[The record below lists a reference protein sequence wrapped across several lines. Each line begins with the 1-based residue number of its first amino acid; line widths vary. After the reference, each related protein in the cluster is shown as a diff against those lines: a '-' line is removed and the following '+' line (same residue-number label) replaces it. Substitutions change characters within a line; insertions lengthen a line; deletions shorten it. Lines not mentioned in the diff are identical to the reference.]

1 MNCDEYYCDFTID
14 KNYILAYNVSSKKL
28 YKLFFDNWKIIYKH
42 LLDDDTDCYYK
53 NDMGSC
59 FRT

>member
-59 FRT
+59 LRT

>member
-28 YKLFFDNWKIIYKH
+28 YKRFFNNWKTI
-42 LLDDDTDCYYK
+42 YK